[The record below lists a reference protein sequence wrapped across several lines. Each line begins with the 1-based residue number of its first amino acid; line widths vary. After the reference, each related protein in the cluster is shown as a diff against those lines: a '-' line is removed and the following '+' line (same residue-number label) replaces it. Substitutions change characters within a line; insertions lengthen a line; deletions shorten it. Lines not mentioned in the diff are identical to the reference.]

1 MTVDALDARLDA
13 GTYEVLRDR
22 LARAAAELAD
32 RAQALNARRV
42 DEFGGGELRL
52 AGTGRLT
59 TDRAC
64 LPQDL
69 TTAGGLLLL
78 ATRPTE
84 SADGAGDFT
93 DVLGLHHPDL
103 SPAPAEGTLLD
114 DPRLRQD
121 LADLRRYFRDARL
134 ERLRA
139 VDGRLLAV
147 FRTGPAAT
155 DVRVLRWRLD
165 GGSADDAQ
173 PSYLD
178 GRGERDHVPADGQQL
193 PWTAV
198 TRDDQLPAGP
208 GRPPRAD
215 LAGELLVGVDGG
227 RLTIAAPDG
236 RELHREPLAE
246 ALQTLADA
254 RIAHARLGTLLL
266 VRVRPYQEETDRHLV
281 VHLPTGTVTRIDA
294 LGQACL
300 RLPADQGVAF
310 PGGCHLVD
318 GTVRVFDQP
327 VDGLVYER
335 TVLSPN
341 GEDVLYEFRSPAD
354 GRALLQP
361 YNSVRQEAA
370 APLPCQGYALLADG
384 TLIALRPAEDGP
396 TRLHPVQLWQS
407 PFTSERFAAEQPPG
421 SGPLARIGNADLVRG
436 LADCLALARLA
447 AAGADTPAGHRAV
460 LAACTR
466 TADRHH
472 WLGQS
477 GLGDLAAPL
486 AEIRDTARQVV
497 AEYEAVAQLTAHAA
511 RRTDE
516 TAEHVEG
523 LLRTARGETLADA
536 AEWVD
541 RLAGLRRAQGR
552 VEALRDLPRADAG
565 RIDAL
570 AAHLAEGLA
579 RAADRAVVQLAEPTA
594 FEPHRQRAGELAERC
609 AAIATAAEAE
619 PLGLE
624 LAAQSEALQTVSEL
638 VGTLDLAD
646 ATTRTAILDRL
657 ADVLGLL
664 NRARSALTVRRR
676 ELRTRE
682 AAAEFA
688 AETALLGQAATAA
701 LAAADTPEDC
711 DEQLGRLLL
720 RIEQLETRFAD
731 ADPALGEQLT
741 ARRTELHDALTAR
754 RQHLLEERARRADRL
769 VASAGRILDTLHRRL
784 AALDTAEEIEAA
796 FAADPTAVKL
806 RDLAGQLTVL
816 GDRVRAEEL
825 TGRLRAARGRAQRA
839 LRDRA
844 ELAGDGPGT
853 LRLGRHLFAVTTR
866 RPELALVPWRGR
878 PAFTLTGTDYRSPV
892 TDPAFAA
899 TERYWDRPL
908 PSETPR
914 LYRAEYLAA
923 SLLPAAEAGAPRTDG
938 ELLEY
943 VRRAAEQRPD
953 EGYQRGVHDHDA
965 ALLLRALLR
974 LGAGAGLL
982 RHPAGA
988 RAAAQLY
995 WAHGADERQRLLWHT
1010 RARSL
1015 GLARDAFGGAP
1026 ASAALAALTALEAE
1040 LSAAVSEFVPGA
1052 EPSGPYLVAEL
1063 AAAAPSFAHSPGAA
1077 ALVDKFRAAPE
1088 SAGLTE
1094 ALAAL
1099 PEEPGLLPVRR
1110 QLATAWL
1117 ESGAADADP
1126 ADLAEAAAVLLCP
1139 SLPRRPAE
1147 GAVGAR
1153 ITGLLG
1159 DHPRL
1164 AGGALDLR
1172 LDELLARVRE
1182 FEQVEVPGHRAYQ
1195 RLRGELLAAEH
1206 ARLRLDQYRPAP
1218 LNGFVRNRLIDQV
1231 YLPLVGDNLAK
1242 QLGTAAA
1249 GGPVDRSGLLLLVSP
1264 PGYGKTTLVEY
1275 LAERLGLL
1283 LVSVSGPALGHRVTS
1298 LDPAEAPDATSRRE
1312 VEKLNFALHAGDNV
1326 LLYLDD
1332 VQHTSPE
1339 FLQRFIPLCDAQRRI
1354 DGVWDGEAREWDLRG
1369 KRFAV
1374 VMAANPYT
1382 ESGRLFRLPDMLANR
1397 ADVWNLGDAVA
1408 GREDLFALSFVENA
1422 LPAGPHL
1429 APLATA
1435 ERADLDTL
1443 LARAGGLPGG
1453 TLAGAWP
1460 AAEVERM
1467 TAVLAG
1473 LLHLR
1478 STVLAV
1484 NRAYLASAAQD
1495 DRTRTEPPFLLQG
1508 SYRNMAKLAQRLD
1521 PALTRPEL
1529 DALLTDHYR
1538 AEAQPLGA
1546 EAEAQLLKLAEL
1558 RGTLTPEQAARW
1570 AELKR
1575 SWQERG
1581 RATERP

>member
-1 MTVDALDARLDA
+1 MDAQAPDVQAPDARLDA
-13 GTYEVLRDR
+13 GTYEVLRGR
-22 LARAAAELAD
+22 LARAAAELSD

-42 DEFGGGELRL
+42 EEFGGGELRL
-52 AGTGRLT
+52 TGTGRLT
-59 TDRAC
+59 TARPC

-69 TTAGGLLLL
+69 TAAGGLLLL
-78 ATRPTE
+78 GTRPS
-84 SADGAGDFT
+84 SADDGPED
-93 DVLGLHHPDL
+93 DVLSLHRPDL

-121 LADLRRYFRDARL
+121 LDDLHRYFRDARL
-134 ERLRA
+134 ERLRPTA
-139 VDGRLLAV
+139 GRLLAV
-147 FRTGPAAT
+147 FRTGPAAA
-155 DVRVLRWRLD
+155 DVRVLRWLD
-165 GGSADDAQ
+165 SGEGQ
-173 PSYLD
+173 PGYHD
-178 GRGERDHVPADGQQL
+178 GRGERDHTPAEGQQL
-193 PWTAV
+193 AWTPL
-198 TRDDQLPAGP
+198 TRDDQVPAAP
-208 GRPPRAD
+208 GTAPRAD
-215 LAGELLVGVDGG
+215 LAGQLHVSVDGG
-227 RLTIAAPDG
+227 RLRLLAPDG

-254 RIAHARLGTLLL
+254 QIAHARLATLLL
-266 VRVRPYQEETDRHLV
+266 VRVRPYQEETVRHLV
-281 VHLPTGTVTRIDA
+281 VHLPTGAVTRIDA

-310 PGGCHLVD
+310 PGGCHLAD
-318 GTVRVFDQP
+318 GTVRTFDQP
-327 VDGLVYER
+327 VEGLAYER
-335 TVLSPN
+335 TVVSPN
-341 GEDVLYEFRSPAD
+341 GEDVLYEFRSPFD

-361 YNSVRQEAA
+361 YNSVRQEAS
-370 APLPCQGYALLADG
+370 APLACQGFALLEDG

-396 TRLHPVQLWQS
+396 SRLHPVQVWAT
-407 PFTSERFAAEQPPG
+407 PFTSERYAAEQPPG
-421 SGPLARIGNADLVRG
+421 AGELARIGNADLVRG

-447 AAGADTPAGHRAV
+447 AAGADTPAGHQAV
-460 LAACTR
+460 LSACTR

-472 WLGQS
+472 WLGQP

-497 AEYEAVAQLTAHAA
+497 AEYEAIAQLTAHAA
-511 RRTDE
+511 ARVAQ

-541 RLAGLRRAQGR
+541 RLTGLRRAQGR
-552 VEALRDLPRADAG
+552 VEALRELPRVDTA
-565 RIDAL
+565 RVEAL
-570 AAHLAEGLA
+570 AEELVTGLAEAAA
-579 RAADRAVVQLAEPTA
+579 RAVDRLAEPTA
-594 FEPHRQRAGELAERC
+594 FEPHHLRAAGLAEDC
-609 AAIATAAEAE
+609 AAIATAAEAD
-619 PLGLE
+619 PLFERLGG
-624 LAAQSEALQTVSEL
+624 QSEALQTVSEL

-664 NRARSALTVRRR
+664 NRARATLTVRRR

-682 AAAEFA
+682 AADEFA
-688 AETALLGQAATAA
+688 AETALLAQAVTAA
-701 LAAADTPEDC
+701 LAAADTPENC
-711 DEQLGRLLL
+711 DDQLGRLLL
-720 RIEQLETRFAD
+720 RVEQLETRFAD
-731 ADPALGEQLT
+731 ADPALTEQLT
-741 ARRTELHDALTAR
+741 ERRTEIHDALTAR

-769 VASAGRILDTLHRRL
+769 AASAGRILDTLHRRL
-784 AALDTAEEIEAA
+784 TALGSAEEIDAA

-806 RDLAGQLTVL
+806 RELAAQLADL

-825 TGRLRAARGRAQRA
+825 TGRLRAARSRAHRA

-844 ELAGDGPGT
+844 ELTGDGPGT
-853 LRLGRHLFAVTTR
+853 LRLGRHLFAVTTQ
-866 RPELALVPWRGR
+866 RPELTLLPWKGR

-899 TERYWDRPL
+899 TERYWSRPL
-908 PSETPR
+908 PSETPA

-923 SLLPAAEAGAPRTDG
+923 ALLLAAEPGALSPDAD
-938 ELLEY
+938 LLEH
-943 VRRAAEQRPD
+943 VRLAAERRPD

-965 ALLLRALLR
+965 ALLLRALLE
-974 LGAGAGLL
+974 LDAEAGLL
-982 RHPAGA
+982 RHPAPA

-995 WAHGADERQRLLWHT
+995 WAYGADERRRLVWHT

-1015 GLARDAFGGAP
+1015 GLAREAFGVAP
-1026 ASAALAALTALEAE
+1026 PALAALAAELEAAVE
-1040 LSAAVSEFVPGA
+1040 ASVGAFTPGSAGA
-1052 EPSGPYLVAEL
+1052 GAYLVAEL
-1063 AAAAPSFAHSPGAA
+1063 AAAAPSFAWSSGAS
-1077 ALVDKFRAAPE
+1077 ALLEKFRAAPE

-1099 PEEPGLLPVRR
+1099 PEEAELLPVRR
-1110 QLATAWL
+1110 QLADAWL
-1117 ESGAADADP
+1117 ESAAADADP
-1126 ADLAEAAAVLLCP
+1126 GDRAEAAAALLCP
-1139 SLPRRPAE
+1139 SLPRRAAE
-1147 GAVGAR
+1147 GAIGVRVG
-1153 ITGLLG
+1153 GLLG
-1159 DHPRL
+1159 DHPRVR
-1164 AGGALDLR
+1164 GGALDLR

-1182 FEQVEVPGHRAYQ
+1182 FEAVEVPGYRAYQ
-1195 RLRGELLAAEH
+1195 RLRADLLAAEH
-1206 ARLRLDQYRPAP
+1206 DRLRLDTYRPAP

-1242 QLGTAAA
+1242 QLGTAQIGTTQA

-1283 LVSVSGPALGHRVTS
+1283 LVSVSGPALGNRVTS

-1354 DGVWDGEAREWDLRG
+1354 DGVRDGEAREWDLRG

-1422 LPAGPHL
+1422 LPANPHL
-1429 APLATA
+1429 APLANA
-1435 ERADLDTL
+1435 SREDLDTL
-1443 LARAGGLPGG
+1443 LARASGTPGG
-1453 TLAGAWP
+1453 QLTAAWP
-1460 AAEVERM
+1460 GAEVERM

-1478 STVLAV
+1478 GTVLAV

-1495 DRTRTEPPFLLQG
+1495 DRNRTEPPFLLQG

-1529 DALLTDHYR
+1529 DALLDDHYR

-1546 EAEAQLLKLAEL
+1546 DAEAQLLKLAEL
-1558 RGTLTPEQAARW
+1558 RGALTQEQARRW
-1570 AELKR
+1570 KELKA
-1575 SWQERG
+1575 SWRG
-1581 RATERP
+1581 

>member
-1 MTVDALDARLDA
+1 
-13 GTYEVLRDR
+13 E
-22 LARAAAELAD
+22 
-32 RAQALNARRV
+32 
-42 DEFGGGELRL
+42 
-52 AGTGRLT
+52 
-59 TDRAC
+59 
-64 LPQDL
+64 
-69 TTAGGLLLL
+69 
-78 ATRPTE
+78 
-84 SADGAGDFT
+84 
-93 DVLGLHHPDL
+93 
-103 SPAPAEGTLLD
+103 
-114 DPRLRQD
+114 
-121 LADLRRYFRDARL
+121 
-134 ERLRA
+134 
-139 VDGRLLAV
+139 
-147 FRTGPAAT
+147 
-155 DVRVLRWRLD
+155 
-165 GGSADDAQ
+165 
-173 PSYLD
+173 
-178 GRGERDHVPADGQQL
+178 
-193 PWTAV
+193 
-198 TRDDQLPAGP
+198 
-208 GRPPRAD
+208 
-215 LAGELLVGVDGG
+215 
-227 RLTIAAPDG
+227 
-236 RELHREPLAE
+236 
-246 ALQTLADA
+246 
-254 RIAHARLGTLLL
+254 
-266 VRVRPYQEETDRHLV
+266 
-281 VHLPTGTVTRIDA
+281 
-294 LGQACL
+294 
-300 RLPADQGVAF
+300 
-310 PGGCHLVD
+310 
-318 GTVRVFDQP
+318 
-327 VDGLVYER
+327 
-335 TVLSPN
+335 
-341 GEDVLYEFRSPAD
+341 
-354 GRALLQP
+354 
-361 YNSVRQEAA
+361 
-370 APLPCQGYALLADG
+370 
-384 TLIALRPAEDGP
+384 
-396 TRLHPVQLWQS
+396 
-407 PFTSERFAAEQPPG
+407 
-421 SGPLARIGNADLVRG
+421 
-436 LADCLALARLA
+436 
-447 AAGADTPAGHRAV
+447 
-460 LAACTR
+460 
-466 TADRHH
+466 
-472 WLGQS
+472 
-477 GLGDLAAPL
+477 
-486 AEIRDTARQVV
+486 
-497 AEYEAVAQLTAHAA
+497 
-511 RRTDE
+511 
-516 TAEHVEG
+516 
-523 LLRTARGETLADA
+523 
-536 AEWVD
+536 
-541 RLAGLRRAQGR
+541 
-552 VEALRDLPRADAG
+552 
-565 RIDAL
+565 
-570 AAHLAEGLA
+570 
-579 RAADRAVVQLAEPTA
+579 AADRAVGQLAEPTA

-624 LAAQSEALQTVSEL
+624 LGGQSEALQTVSEL

-688 AETALLGQAATAA
+688 AETALLGQATTAA
-701 LAAADTPEDC
+701 LAAADTPEAC

-731 ADPALGEQLT
+731 ADPALGEQLI
-741 ARRTELHDALTAR
+741 ARRTEVHDALTAR

-769 VASAGRILDTLHRRL
+769 AASAGRVLDTLHRRL
-784 AALDTAEEIEAA
+784 AGLDTAAEIDAA
-796 FAADPTAVKL
+796 LAADPTAVKL
-806 RDLAGQLTVL
+806 RDLAGQLTAL

-825 TGRLRAARGRAQRA
+825 TGRLRAARGRAHRA

-853 LRLGRHLFAVTTR
+853 LRLGRHLFAVTTQ

-923 SLLPAAEAGAPRTDG
+923 SLLPAVEAAAPLTDA
-938 ELLEY
+938 ELLEH

-974 LGAGAGLL
+974 LDAEAGLL

-1026 ASAALAALTALEAE
+1026 AQAALDALARE
-1040 LSAAVSEFVPGA
+1040 LSSAVADFVPGA
-1052 EPSGPYLVAEL
+1052 APAGPYLVAEL
-1063 AAAAPSFAHSPGAA
+1063 AAAAPSFAHSTGAA
-1077 ALVDKFRAAPE
+1077 ALLDKFRAAPE

-1099 PEEPGLLPVRR
+1099 PEEPELLPVRR
-1110 QLATAWL
+1110 QLAAAWL
-1117 ESGAADADP
+1117 ESGAVDADP
-1126 ADLAEAAAVLLCP
+1126 ADLAEAAAALLCP

-1172 LDELLARVRE
+1172 LDELLARVAE
-1182 FEQVEVPGHRAYQ
+1182 FEQVEVPGYRAYQ

-1242 QLGTAAA
+1242 QLGTAGP

-1422 LPAGPHL
+1422 LPASPHL

-1460 AAEVERM
+1460 AAETERM

-1546 EAEAQLLKLAEL
+1546 DAEAQLLKLAEL
-1558 RGTLTPEQAARW
+1558 RGTLTEDQAARW

-1575 SWQERG
+1575 SWRG
-1581 RATERP
+1581 

>member
-1 MTVDALDARLDA
+1 M
-13 GTYEVLRDR
+13 
-22 LARAAAELAD
+22 
-32 RAQALNARRV
+32 
-42 DEFGGGELRL
+42 
-52 AGTGRLT
+52 
-59 TDRAC
+59 
-64 LPQDL
+64 
-69 TTAGGLLLL
+69 
-78 ATRPTE
+78 
-84 SADGAGDFT
+84 
-93 DVLGLHHPDL
+93 
-103 SPAPAEGTLLD
+103 
-114 DPRLRQD
+114 
-121 LADLRRYFRDARL
+121 
-134 ERLRA
+134 
-139 VDGRLLAV
+139 
-147 FRTGPAAT
+147 
-155 DVRVLRWRLD
+155 
-165 GGSADDAQ
+165 
-173 PSYLD
+173 
-178 GRGERDHVPADGQQL
+178 
-193 PWTAV
+193 
-198 TRDDQLPAGP
+198 
-208 GRPPRAD
+208 
-215 LAGELLVGVDGG
+215 
-227 RLTIAAPDG
+227 
-236 RELHREPLAE
+236 
-246 ALQTLADA
+246 
-254 RIAHARLGTLLL
+254 
-266 VRVRPYQEETDRHLV
+266 
-281 VHLPTGTVTRIDA
+281 
-294 LGQACL
+294 
-300 RLPADQGVAF
+300 
-310 PGGCHLVD
+310 
-318 GTVRVFDQP
+318 
-327 VDGLVYER
+327 
-335 TVLSPN
+335 
-341 GEDVLYEFRSPAD
+341 
-354 GRALLQP
+354 
-361 YNSVRQEAA
+361 
-370 APLPCQGYALLADG
+370 
-384 TLIALRPAEDGP
+384 
-396 TRLHPVQLWQS
+396 
-407 PFTSERFAAEQPPG
+407 
-421 SGPLARIGNADLVRG
+421 
-436 LADCLALARLA
+436 
-447 AAGADTPAGHRAV
+447 

-486 AEIRDTARQVV
+486 AEIRDTTRRVV
-497 AEYEAVAQLTAHAA
+497 AEYEAIAQLTAHAA
-511 RRTDE
+511 GRTE
-516 TAEHVEG
+516 EAAEHVET

-552 VEALRDLPRADAG
+552 VEALRELPRSDRD

-570 AAHLAEGLA
+570 AEHLAQGLA
-579 RAADRAVVQLAEPTA
+579 EAADRAVVQLAEPAA
-594 FEPHRQRAGELAERC
+594 FEPHRRRADELAERC
-609 AAIATAAEAE
+609 ATIATAAEAE

-624 LAAQSEALQTVSEL
+624 LETQGEALQTVSEL
-638 VGTLDLAD
+638 IGTLDLAD

-664 NRARSALTVRRR
+664 NRARSTLTVRRR

-688 AETALLGQAATAA
+688 AETSLLAQAATAA
-701 LAAADTPEDC
+701 LAAADTPEAC
-711 DEQLGRLLL
+711 DDQLGRLLL

-731 ADPALGEQLT
+731 ADPALGEQL
-741 ARRTELHDALTAR
+741 ADRRTELHDALTAR

-769 VASAGRILDTLHRRL
+769 SASADRILDTLHRRL
-784 AALDTAEEIEAA
+784 AALGTTPEIDAA
-796 FAADPTAVKL
+796 LAADPSAVKL
-806 RDLAGQLTVL
+806 RDLARQLTEL

-825 TGRLRAARGRAQRA
+825 TGRLRAARGRAHRA

-853 LRLGRHLFAVTTR
+853 LRLGRHLFAVTTQ
-866 RPELALVPWRGR
+866 RPELTLLPWHGR

-899 TERYWDRPL
+899 TEPYWARPL
-908 PSETPR
+908 PSETPA

-923 SLLPAAEAGAPRTDG
+923 SLLLAARPGTLSGTLTPDAD
-938 ELLEY
+938 LLEH

-965 ALLLRALLR
+965 ALVLRALLE
-974 LGAGAGLL
+974 LGAEAGLL
-982 RHPAGA
+982 RHPAAA

-995 WAHGADERQRLLWHT
+995 WAHGTDERQRLVWHT

-1015 GLARDAFGGAP
+1015 GLARQAYGPVP
-1026 ASAALAALTALEAE
+1026 ALDALAAE
-1040 LSAAVSEFVPGA
+1040 LSAAVVEFTPGTLGA
-1052 EPSGPYLVAEL
+1052 GDYLVAEL
-1063 AAAAPSFAHSPGAA
+1063 AAAAPTFAYSAGAA
-1077 ALVDKFRAAPE
+1077 ALLGKFHAAPE

-1099 PEEPGLLPVRR
+1099 PEDADLLPVRR

-1117 ESGAADADP
+1117 ESAAVDADP
-1126 ADLAEAAAVLLCP
+1126 GDVVEAAAVLLCP

-1147 GAVGAR
+1147 GAVGTR
-1153 ITGLLG
+1153 LTGLLG
-1159 DHPRL
+1159 DHPRVR
-1164 AGGALDLR
+1164 GGRLDLR

-1182 FEQVEVPGHRAYQ
+1182 FEDVEIPAYRAYQ

-1242 QLGTAAA
+1242 QLGTADS

-1283 LVSVSGPALGHRVTS
+1283 LVSVSGPALGHHVTS

-1312 VEKLNFALHAGDNV
+1312 LEKLNFALHAGDNV

-1339 FLQRFIPLCDAQRRI
+1339 FLQRFIPLCDAQRRL

-1422 LPAGPHL
+1422 LPASPHL
-1429 APLATA
+1429 APLAHA
-1435 ERADLDTL
+1435 EREDLDTL
-1443 LARAGGLPGG
+1443 LARASGTPGG
-1453 TLAGAWP
+1453 QLAGAWP

-1484 NRAYLASAAQD
+1484 NRAYQACAAQD
-1495 DRTRTEPPFLLQG
+1495 DRARTEPPFLLQG

-1546 EAEAQLLKLAEL
+1546 DAEAQLLKLAEL
-1558 RGTLTPEQAARW
+1558 RGTLTPEQAERW

-1575 SWQERG
+1575 AWRGTDQVERRG
-1581 RATERP
+1581 TTARDVG

>member
-1 MTVDALDARLDA
+1 MDALDDARLDA

-32 RAQALNARRV
+32 RARALNARRV
-42 DEFGGGELRL
+42 EEFGGGELRL
-52 AGTGRLT
+52 TGTGRLT
-59 TDRAC
+59 TARAC

-69 TTAGGLLLL
+69 TAVGGLLLL
-78 ATRPTE
+78 GTRPDTT
-84 SADGAGDFT
+84 AGDT
-93 DVLGLHHPDL
+93 TGGLGLHRPDL

-134 ERLRA
+134 ERLRPVA
-139 VDGRLLAV
+139 GRLLAV

-165 GGSADDAQ
+165 DGADDAR
-173 PSYLD
+173 PAYLD
-178 GRGERDHVPADGQQL
+178 GRGERDHTPADGQQL
-193 PWTAV
+193 PWTAL

-215 LAGELLVGVDGG
+215 LAGELHLGVDGG
-227 RLTIAAPDG
+227 RLTLATPDG
-236 RELHREPLAE
+236 RELHHEPLAE

-254 RIAHARLGTLLL
+254 QIAHARLGTLLL
-266 VRVRPYQEETDRHLV
+266 VRVRPYQEETVRHLV

-318 GTVRVFDQP
+318 GTVRTFDQP

-396 TRLHPVQLWQS
+396 ARLHPVQLWRT
-407 PFTSERFAAEQPPG
+407 PFTSERFAARQPPG
-421 SGPLARIGNADLVRG
+421 TGPLARIGNADLVRA

-472 WLGQS
+472 WLGQD

-486 AEIRDTARQVV
+486 AEIRDTARRVI

-511 RRTDE
+511 RQTE
-516 TAEHVEG
+516 EAAEHVEG

-552 VEALRDLPRADAG
+552 VEALRDLPRADPQ

-570 AAHLAEGLA
+570 AAHLAEGLTE
-579 RAADRAVVQLAEPTA
+579 AAGRAVGQLAEPTA
-594 FEPHRQRAGELAERC
+594 FAPHRRRAAELAEAC
-609 AAIATAAEAE
+609 AVIATAAEAE
-619 PLGLE
+619 PLSGE
-624 LAAQSEALQTVSEL
+624 LTAQGEALQTVSEL

-664 NRARSALTVRRR
+664 NRARAALTVRRR

-701 LAAADTPEDC
+701 LAAADTPEAC
-711 DEQLGRLLL
+711 DDQLGRLLL

-731 ADPALGEQLT
+731 ADPALGEHLAQ
-741 ARRTELHDALTAR
+741 RRTELHDALTAR

-769 VASAGRILDTLHRRL
+769 AASAERILDTLHRRL
-784 AALDTAEEIEAA
+784 TALSTTAEIDAAL
-796 FAADPTAVKL
+796 AADPTAVKL
-806 RDLAGQLTVL
+806 RDLAAQLTAL

-825 TGRLRAARGRAQRA
+825 TGRLRAARGRAHRA

-853 LRLGRHLFAVTTR
+853 LRLGRHLFGVTTQ

-878 PAFTLTGTDYRSPV
+878 PAFTLTGTAYRSPV

-908 PSETPR
+908 PSETPG

-923 SLLPAAEAGAPRTDG
+923 SLLLAAAPGTLAADADPA
-938 ELLEY
+938 ELLEH

-965 ALLLRALLR
+965 ALLLHALLR
-974 LGAGAGLL
+974 LDAEAGLL
-982 RHPAGA
+982 RHPARA

-995 WAHGADERQRLLWHT
+995 WAHGADARQRLLWHT

-1015 GLARDAFGGAP
+1015 GLAREAFGGAP
-1026 ASAALAALTALEAE
+1026 APQAQAALDALAAE
-1040 LSAAVSEFVPGA
+1040 LSAAVAEFVPDAAGSETVGSPA
-1052 EPSGPYLVAEL
+1052 AGPYLVAEL
-1063 AAAAPSFAHSPGAA
+1063 ASTAPAFAYSAGAA
-1077 ALVDKFRAAPE
+1077 ALLDKFRAAPE

-1099 PEEPGLLPVRR
+1099 PDEPALLPVRR
-1110 QLATAWL
+1110 QLAAAWL
-1117 ESGAADADP
+1117 AAGAADAEP
-1126 ADLAEAAAVLLCP
+1126 GDLAEAAAALLCP
-1139 SLPRRPAE
+1139 SLPRRPVE
-1147 GAVGAR
+1147 GAVGTR
-1153 ITGLLG
+1153 VTGLLG

-1164 AGGALDLR
+1164 TGGTLDLR
-1172 LDELLARVRE
+1172 LDELLCRVRE
-1182 FEQVEVPGHRAYQ
+1182 FEAVEAPGHRAYQ
-1195 RLRGELLAAEH
+1195 RLRGDLLAAEH

-1231 YLPLVGDNLAK
+1231 YLPLIGDNLAK
-1242 QLGTAAA
+1242 QLGTADS

-1283 LVSVSGPALGHRVTS
+1283 LVTVSGPALGHRVTS

-1354 DGVWDGEAREWDLRG
+1354 DGVQDGEAREWDLRG
-1369 KRFAV
+1369 RRFAV

-1408 GREDLFALSFVENA
+1408 GRQDLFALSFVENA
-1422 LPAGPHL
+1422 LPANAHL

-1443 LARAGGLPGG
+1443 LARAAGTPGG
-1453 TLAGAWP
+1453 QLTGAWP
-1460 AAEVERM
+1460 AAETERM

-1484 NRAYLASAAQD
+1484 NRAYLDSAAQD

-1546 EAEAQLLKLAEL
+1546 DAEAQLLKLAEL
-1558 RGTLTPEQAARW
+1558 RGTLTPEQAKRW
-1570 AELKR
+1570 EELKR
-1575 SWQERG
+1575 TWRG
-1581 RATERP
+1581 

>member
-1 MTVDALDARLDA
+1 MTVDALDARPDT
-13 GTYEVLRDR
+13 GSYEVLRGR

-42 DEFGGGELRL
+42 AEFGGGELRL

-59 TDRAC
+59 TARAC

-69 TTAGGLLLL
+69 TAAGGLLLL
-78 ATRPTE
+78 GTRPAGP
-84 SADGAGDFT
+84 ADAAEDFA

-114 DPRLRQD
+114 EPRLRQD

-134 ERLRA
+134 ERLRP

-147 FRTGPAAT
+147 FRTGPAAA

-165 GGSADDAQ
+165 DGSAEDAR
-173 PSYLD
+173 PGYLD
-178 GRGERDHVPADGQQL
+178 GRGERDHTPADGQQL
-193 PWTAV
+193 PWTAL

-227 RLTIAAPDG
+227 RLTVAAPDG

-246 ALQTLADA
+246 PLQTLADA

-266 VRVRPYQEETDRHLV
+266 VRVRPYQEETERHLV

-384 TLIALRPAEDGP
+384 TLVALRPAEDGP
-396 TRLHPVQLWQS
+396 TRLHPVQLWRT

-436 LADCLALARLA
+436 LADCLALARLT

-511 RRTDE
+511 RQVE
-516 TAEHVEG
+516 EAAEHVEG

-552 VEALRDLPRADAG
+552 VEALRDLPRADPE

-570 AAHLAEGLA
+570 AAHLAGGLA
-579 RAADRAVVQLAEPTA
+579 EAADRAVERLAEPTA
-594 FEPHRQRAGELAERC
+594 FEPHRRRAGELAERC

-624 LAAQSEALQTVSEL
+624 LAARSEALQTVSEL

-664 NRARSALTVRRR
+664 NRGRAALTVRRR

-688 AETALLGQAATAA
+688 AETALLGQATTAA
-701 LAAADTPEDC
+701 LAAAGTPEAC

-741 ARRTELHDALTAR
+741 GRRTEIHDALTAR
-754 RQHLLEERARRADRL
+754 RQHLLEKRARRADRL
-769 VASAGRILDTLHRRL
+769 AASAERVLDTLHRRL
-784 AALDTAEEIEAA
+784 AGLDTAAEIDAA
-796 FAADPTAVKL
+796 LAADPTAVKL
-806 RDLAGQLTVL
+806 HDLAGQLTAL

-853 LRLGRHLFAVTTR
+853 LRLGRHLFAVTAQ

-923 SLLPAAEAGAPRTDG
+923 SLLPAAEAAAPATDA
-938 ELLEY
+938 ELLEF

-995 WAHGADERQRLLWHT
+995 WAHGADERRRLLWHT

-1026 ASAALAALTALEAE
+1026 AQAALDELADE
-1040 LSAAVSEFVPGA
+1040 LSRAVAEFVPDA
-1052 EPSGPYLVAEL
+1052 EPAGPYLVAEL
-1063 AAAAPSFAHSPGAA
+1063 TAASPGFAHSTGAA
-1077 ALVDKFRAAPE
+1077 ALLEKFRAAPE
-1088 SAGLTE
+1088 SVGLTE

-1110 QLATAWL
+1110 QLAAAWL
-1117 ESGAADADP
+1117 ASAAPDADP
-1126 ADLAEAAAVLLCP
+1126 ADLAEAAAALLCP

-1147 GAVGAR
+1147 GAVGTR

-1164 AGGALDLR
+1164 VGGALDLR
-1172 LDELLARVRE
+1172 LDELLARVGE
-1182 FEQVEVPGHRAYQ
+1182 FERVEVPGHRAYQ

-1242 QLGTAAA
+1242 QLGTAGA

-1326 LLYLDD
+1326 LLHLDD

-1339 FLQRFIPLCDAQRRI
+1339 FLQRFIPLCDARRRI

-1408 GREDLFALSFVENA
+1408 GRENLFALSFVENV
-1422 LPAGPHL
+1422 LPASPHL
-1429 APLATA
+1429 AALTTA
-1435 ERADLDTL
+1435 ERGDLDTL

-1508 SYRNMAKLAQRLD
+1508 SYRNMARLAQRLD

-1546 EAEAQLLKLAEL
+1546 DAEAQLLKLAEL
-1558 RGTLTPEQAARW
+1558 RGTLTEEQATRW

-1575 SWQERG
+1575 SWRG
-1581 RATERP
+1581 

>member
-1 MTVDALDARLDA
+1 MDVLDDRLDA

-22 LARAAAELAD
+22 LARAATELAD

-42 DEFGGGELRL
+42 EEFGGGELRL
-52 AGTGRLT
+52 TGTGRLT
-59 TDRAC
+59 TARAC

-69 TTAGGLLLL
+69 TAAGGLLLL
-78 ATRPTE
+78 GTRPTDG
-84 SADGAGDFT
+84 ADGAEDFA
-93 DVLGLHHPDL
+93 DVLGLHGPDL

-114 DPRLRQD
+114 DPRLCQD

-134 ERLRA
+134 ERLRP

-165 GGSADDAQ
+165 DDADDAR
-173 PSYLD
+173 PAYLD
-178 GRGERDHVPADGQQL
+178 GRGERDHTPADGQQL
-193 PWTAV
+193 AWTAL
-198 TRDDQLPAGP
+198 TRDDHLPAGP

-215 LAGELLVGVDGG
+215 LAGELHLGVDGG
-227 RLTIAAPDG
+227 RLTLTTPDG
-236 RELHREPLAE
+236 RELHHEPLAD

-254 RIAHARLGTLLL
+254 QIAHTRLGTLLL
-266 VRVRPYQEETDRHLV
+266 VRVRPYQEEGVRHLV
-281 VHLPTGTVTRIDA
+281 VHLPTGKVTRIDA
-294 LGQACL
+294 LGRACL

-310 PGGCHLVD
+310 PGGCHLTD
-318 GTVRVFDQP
+318 GTVRTFDQP
-327 VDGLVYER
+327 VDGLVHER
-335 TVLSPN
+335 TVVSPN

-370 APLPCQGYALLADG
+370 APLSCQGYALLADG

-396 TRLHPVQLWQS
+396 TRLHPVQLWQT
-407 PFTSERFAAEQPPG
+407 PFTSERFAALQPPG
-421 SGPLARIGNADLVRG
+421 TGPLARIGNADLVRG

-486 AEIRDTARQVV
+486 AEIRDTARQVI
-497 AEYEAVAQLTAHAA
+497 AEYEAIAQLTAHAA
-511 RRTDE
+511 RQTDE
-516 TAEHVEG
+516 AAGHVEG

-541 RLAGLRRAQGR
+541 RLAALRRAQGR
-552 VEALRDLPRADAG
+552 VEALRDLPRADPE

-570 AAHLAEGLA
+570 AAHLTEGLA
-579 RAADRAVVQLAEPTA
+579 EAAERAVGRLAEPTA
-594 FEPHRQRAGELAERC
+594 FEPHRQRAAELAEQC
-609 AAIATAAEAE
+609 AVIATAAEAE

-624 LAAQSEALQTVSEL
+624 LNAQSEALQTVSEL

-664 NRARSALTVRRR
+664 NRARTALTVRRR

-688 AETALLGQAATAA
+688 AETALLAQATTAA
-701 LAAADTPEDC
+701 LAAADTPEAC
-711 DEQLGRLLL
+711 DDQLGRLLL

-731 ADPALGEQLT
+731 ADPALGEQL
-741 ARRTELHDALTAR
+741 ADRRTAIHDALTAR

-769 VASAGRILDTLHRRL
+769 AASAERILDTLHRRL
-784 AALDTAEEIEAA
+784 TALDTAAEIDAA
-796 FAADPTAVKL
+796 LAADPTAVKL
-806 RDLAGQLTVL
+806 RDLAGQLTAL

-825 TGRLRAARGRAQRA
+825 TGRLRAARGRAHRA

-853 LRLGRHLFAVTTR
+853 LRLGRHLFAVTTQ

-899 TERYWDRPL
+899 TERYWERPL
-908 PSETPR
+908 PSETPQ

-923 SLLPAAEAGAPRTDG
+923 SLLLAAEPGSLSADAD
-938 ELLEY
+938 LLDH

-965 ALLLRALLR
+965 ALLLRALIE
-974 LGAGAGLL
+974 LGSDAGLL
-982 RHPAGA
+982 RHPAAA
-988 RAAAQLY
+988 RAAAQVY

-1015 GLARDAFGGAP
+1015 GLARQAFGGVP
-1026 ASAALAALTALEAE
+1026 ALDGLAAE
-1040 LSAAVSEFVPGA
+1040 LSRAVAEFDPESAGPGA
-1052 EPSGPYLVAEL
+1052 ADAGPYLVAEL
-1063 AAAAPSFAHSPGAA
+1063 TAESPAFAYSAGAA
-1077 ALVDKFRAAPE
+1077 ALLDKFRAAPE

-1099 PEEPGLLPVRR
+1099 PDEPALLPVRR

-1117 ESGAADADP
+1117 TAGAADADP

-1139 SLPRRPAE
+1139 SLPRRPVDA
-1147 GAVGAR
+1147 AVATR
-1153 ITGLLG
+1153 LTGLLG

-1172 LDELLARVRE
+1172 LDELLARVKE
-1182 FEQVEVPGHRAYQ
+1182 FEEVEVPGHRAY
-1195 RLRGELLAAEH
+1195 RKLRGELLAAEH

-1231 YLPLVGDNLAK
+1231 YLPLIGDNLAK
-1242 QLGTAAA
+1242 QLGTAES

-1354 DGVWDGEAREWDLRG
+1354 DGVRDGEAREWDLRG

-1408 GREDLFALSFVENA
+1408 GRDDLFALSFIENA
-1422 LPAGPHL
+1422 LPTNPHL

-1443 LARAGGLPGG
+1443 LARATGVPGG
-1453 TLAGAWP
+1453 TLTGAWP

-1478 STVLAV
+1478 TTVLAV
-1484 NRAYLASAAQD
+1484 NRAYLDSAAQD

-1558 RGTLTPEQAARW
+1558 RGALTPEQAQRW
-1570 AELKR
+1570 EELKR
-1575 SWQERG
+1575 ARRG
-1581 RATERP
+1581 QGPGL

>member
-1 MTVDALDARLDA
+1 MDATAASASDTRLDA

-32 RAQALNARRV
+32 RATALNARRV
-42 DEFGGGELRL
+42 AEFGGGELRL

-59 TDRAC
+59 TARAC

-69 TTAGGLLLL
+69 TAAGGLLLL
-78 ATRPTE
+78 GTRPVE
-84 SADGAGDFT
+84 PGGDDEDFT
-93 DVLGLHHPDL
+93 AALTVHHPDL
-103 SPAPAEGTLLD
+103 SPAPAAGTLLD

-134 ERLRA
+134 DRLRPTA
-139 VDGRLLAV
+139 GRLLAV
-147 FRTGPAAT
+147 FRTGPAAA
-155 DVRVLRWRLD
+155 DVRVLRWLAPDEGR
-165 GGSADDAQ
+165 
-173 PSYLD
+173 PSYHD
-178 GRGERDHVPADGQQL
+178 GRGERDHTPADGQQL
-193 PWTAV
+193 DWTPL
-198 TRDDQLPAGP
+198 TRDDQLPAAP
-208 GRPPRAD
+208 GTPPRAD
-215 LAGELLVGVDGG
+215 LAGELHLGVDGG
-227 RLTIAAPDG
+227 RLTLTAPDG
-236 RELHREPLAE
+236 RALHHEPLAE

-266 VRVRPYQEETDRHLV
+266 VRVRPYQEETVRHLV

-310 PGGCHLVD
+310 PGGCHLAD
-318 GTVRVFDQP
+318 GTVRTFDQP
-327 VDGLVYER
+327 VDGLAYER
-335 TVLSPN
+335 TVVSPN
-341 GEDVLYEFRSPAD
+341 GEDVLYEFRSPVD

-370 APLPCQGYALLADG
+370 APLACQGYALLDDG

-396 TRLHPVQLWQS
+396 ARMHPVQLWRT
-407 PFTSERFAAEQPPG
+407 PFTSERHAAEQPPG
-421 SGPLARIGNADLVRG
+421 HGPLARIGNADLVRG

-472 WLGQS
+472 WLGQD

-486 AEIRDTARQVV
+486 AEIHDTARRVI
-497 AEYEAVAQLTAHAA
+497 AEYEAIAQLTAHAA
-511 RRTDE
+511 GQVAE
-516 TAEHVEG
+516 AAEHVEG

-552 VEALRDLPRADAG
+552 VEALRELPRVRVD
-565 RIDAL
+565 RVDAL

-579 RAADRAVVQLAEPTA
+579 EAAGRAVDRLAEPTA
-594 FEPHRQRAGELAERC
+594 FAPHRRRAGDLAEAC
-609 AAIATAAEAE
+609 AAIATAAEAA
-619 PLGLE
+619 PLFERLGE
-624 LAAQSEALQTVSEL
+624 QSEALQTVSEL

-646 ATTRTAILDRL
+646 ATTRTAVLDRL

-664 NRARSALTVRRR
+664 NRARAALTVRRR
-676 ELRTRE
+676 DLRTRE

-688 AETALLGQAATAA
+688 AETALLAQAVTAA
-701 LAAADTPEDC
+701 LAAADTPEAC
-711 DEQLGRLLL
+711 DDQLGRLLL

-731 ADPALGEQLT
+731 ADPALGEQL
-741 ARRTELHDALTAR
+741 ADRRAEIHDALTAR

-769 VASAGRILDTLHRRL
+769 AASADRILDTLHRRL
-784 AALDTAEEIEAA
+784 AALGTAAEIDAA

-806 RDLAGQLTVL
+806 RDLAARLTEL

-825 TGRLRAARGRAQRA
+825 TGRLRAARGRARRA

-853 LRLGRHLFAVTTR
+853 LRLGRHLFAVTTQ
-866 RPELALVPWRGR
+866 RPELTLLPWRGR

-899 TERYWDRPL
+899 TERYWARPL
-908 PSETPR
+908 PSETPA

-923 SLLPAAEAGAPRTDG
+923 SLLLAAEPGALPPDLD
-938 ELLEY
+938 LLEH

-965 ALLLRALLR
+965 ALLLGALLR
-974 LGAGAGLL
+974 LDARAGLL
-982 RHPAGA
+982 RHPAEA

-995 WAHGADERQRLLWHT
+995 WAHGADERQRLVWHT

-1015 GLARDAFGGAP
+1015 ALARRAFGAAVP
-1026 ASAALAALTALEAE
+1026 ALDELAAE
-1040 LSAAVSEFVPGA
+1040 LGAAVAEFVPGA
-1052 EPSGPYLVAEL
+1052 AGAGQYLVAEL
-1063 AAAAPSFAHSPGAA
+1063 AAAEPVFAYSAGAS
-1077 ALVDKFRAAPE
+1077 ALLDKFRAAPE

-1094 ALAAL
+1094 ALTAL
-1099 PEEPGLLPVRR
+1099 PDEPSLLPVRR
-1110 QLATAWL
+1110 QLAAAWL
-1117 ESGAADADP
+1117 ESAATDADP
-1126 ADLAEAAAVLLCP
+1126 GDLAEAAAALLCP
-1139 SLPRRPAE
+1139 ALPRRAAE

-1153 ITGLLG
+1153 LTGLLG
-1159 DHPRL
+1159 DHPRVR
-1164 AGGALDLR
+1164 GGALDLR

-1182 FEQVEVPGHRAYQ
+1182 FEAVEVPGHRAYQ
-1195 RLRGELLAAEH
+1195 RLRTELLAAEH

-1242 QLGTAAA
+1242 QLGTAEA

-1312 VEKLNFALHAGDNV
+1312 LEKLNFALHAGDNV

-1354 DGVWDGEAREWDLRG
+1354 DGVWDGEARAWDLRG

-1422 LPAGPHL
+1422 LPANPHL
-1429 APLATA
+1429 AALATA

-1443 LARAGGLPGG
+1443 LARASGTPGG
-1453 TLAGAWP
+1453 QLGAAWP
-1460 AAEVERM
+1460 AAEVERT

-1478 STVLAV
+1478 GTVLAV

-1495 DRTRTEPPFLLQG
+1495 DRARTEPPFLLQG

-1529 DALLTDHYR
+1529 DALLTEHYR

-1546 EAEAQLLKLAEL
+1546 DAEAQLLKLAEL
-1558 RGTLTPEQAARW
+1558 RGTLTPEQARRW

-1575 SWQERG
+1575 AWRPD
-1581 RATERP
+1581 RVERP

>member
-59 TDRAC
+59 TARSC

-69 TTAGGLLLL
+69 TAVGGLLLL
-78 ATRPTE
+78 GTRPVE
-84 SADGAGDFT
+84 AADGAGDFD
-93 DVLGLHHPDL
+93 DVFGLHHPDL

-147 FRTGPAAT
+147 FRTGPAAA

-165 GGSADDAQ
+165 GGPADDAQ

-215 LAGELLVGVDGG
+215 LAGELLIGVDGG

-281 VHLPTGTVTRIDA
+281 VHLPTGAVTRIDA

-396 TRLHPVQLWQS
+396 TRLHPVQLWQT

-447 AAGADTPAGHRAV
+447 AAGADTLAGHRAV

-511 RRTDE
+511 RRADE

-552 VEALRDLPRADAG
+552 VEALRDLPRADAP

-688 AETALLGQAATAA
+688 AETALLGQATTAA
-701 LAAADTPEDC
+701 LAAADTPEAC

-741 ARRTELHDALTAR
+741 ARRTEIHDALTAR

-806 RDLAGQLTVL
+806 RDLAGQLTAL

-908 PSETPR
+908 PSETPQ

-1026 ASAALAALTALEAE
+1026 ASAALAALAALEAE

-1117 ESGAADADP
+1117 ESGTADADP

-1172 LDELLARVRE
+1172 LDELLAKVRE

-1443 LARAGGLPGG
+1443 LARAGGVPGG
-1453 TLAGAWP
+1453 PLAGAWP

-1581 RATERP
+1581 RAAERP

>member
-1 MTVDALDARLDA
+1 MDALDDTRLDA

-22 LARAAAELAD
+22 LARSAAELAD

-42 DEFGGGELRL
+42 AEFGGGELRL
-52 AGTGRLT
+52 TGTGRLT
-59 TDRAC
+59 TTRAC

-69 TTAGGLLLL
+69 TAVGGLLLL
-78 ATRPTE
+78 GTRPVDV
-84 SADGAGDFT
+84 ADGAEDFA
-93 DVLGLHHPDL
+93 DLLSLHRPDL
-103 SPAPAEGTLLD
+103 SPAPADGTLLD

-121 LADLRRYFRDARL
+121 LAELRRYFRDARL
-134 ERLRA
+134 ERLRP
-139 VDGRLLAV
+139 VGGKLLAV
-147 FRTGPAAT
+147 FRTGPAAA
-155 DVRVLRWRLD
+155 DVRVLRWLLD
-165 GGSADDAQ
+165 DERAA
-173 PSYLD
+173 YRD
-178 GRGERDHVPADGQQL
+178 GRGERDHTPADGQQL
-193 PWTAV
+193 EWTAL
-198 TRDDQLPAGP
+198 TRDDQLPAAP
-208 GRPPRAD
+208 GTPPRAD
-215 LAGELLVGVDGG
+215 LAGRLHLEVDGG
-227 RLTIAAPDG
+227 RLSLLTPDG

-254 RIAHARLGTLLL
+254 QIAHARLGTLLL
-266 VRVRPYQEETDRHLV
+266 VRVRPYQEETVRHLV
-281 VHLPTGTVTRIDA
+281 VHLPTGKVTRIDA
-294 LGQACL
+294 LGRACL

-318 GTVRVFDQP
+318 GTVRTFDQP
-327 VDGLVYER
+327 VDGLAYER

-341 GEDVLYEFRSPAD
+341 GEDVLYEFRSAAD

-370 APLPCQGYALLADG
+370 APLACQGYALLADG

-407 PFTSERFAAEQPPG
+407 PFTSERHAAEQPPG
-421 SGPLARIGNADLVRG
+421 TGPLARIGNADLVRG

-447 AAGADTPAGHRAV
+447 AAGADTPAGHQAV

-497 AEYEAVAQLTAHAA
+497 AEYEAIAQLTAHAA
-511 RRTDE
+511 GRTE
-516 TAEHVEG
+516 EAAEHVEG

-552 VEALRDLPRADAG
+552 VEALRELPRSDRE

-570 AAHLAEGLA
+570 AEHLAQGLA
-579 RAADRAVVQLAEPTA
+579 EAAERAVVQLAEPAA
-594 FEPHRQRAGELAERC
+594 FEPHRRRAVELAERC

-619 PLGLE
+619 PLGVE
-624 LAAQSEALQTVSEL
+624 LGTQGEALQTVSEL
-638 VGTLDLAD
+638 IGTLDLAD

-664 NRARSALTVRRR
+664 NRARSTLTVRRR

-688 AETALLGQAATAA
+688 AETALLAQAATTA
-701 LAAADTPEDC
+701 LAAADTPEAC
-711 DEQLGRLLL
+711 DDQLGRLLL

-731 ADPALGEQLT
+731 ADPALGEQL
-741 ARRTELHDALTAR
+741 ADRRTELHDALTAR

-769 VASAGRILDTLHRRL
+769 SASADRILDTLHRRL
-784 AALDTAEEIEAA
+784 AALGTTSEIDAA
-796 FAADPTAVKL
+796 LAADPSAVKL
-806 RDLAGQLTVL
+806 RDLARQLTEL

-825 TGRLRAARGRAQRA
+825 TGRLRAARGRAHRA

-853 LRLGRHLFAVTTR
+853 LRLGRHLFAVTTQ
-866 RPELALVPWRGR
+866 RPELTLLPWRGR
-878 PAFTLTGTDYRSPV
+878 PAFSLTGTDYRSPV

-899 TERYWDRPL
+899 TERYWARPL
-908 PSETPR
+908 PSETPA

-923 SLLPAAEAGAPRTDG
+923 SLLLAARPGTLSGTLTSDAD
-938 ELLEY
+938 LLEH

-965 ALLLRALLR
+965 ALVLRALLE
-974 LGAGAGLL
+974 LGAEAGLL
-982 RHPAGA
+982 RHPADA

-995 WAHGADERQRLLWHT
+995 WAHGTDERQRLVWRT

-1015 GLARDAFGGAP
+1015 GLARQAYGPVP
-1026 ASAALAALTALEAE
+1026 ALDALAAE
-1040 LSAAVSEFVPGA
+1040 LSAAVAEFTPGA
-1052 EPSGPYLVAEL
+1052 LGAGDYLVAEL
-1063 AAAAPSFAHSPGAA
+1063 AAATPTFVYSAGAV
-1077 ALVDKFRAAPE
+1077 ALLEKFHAAPE

-1099 PEEPGLLPVRR
+1099 PEEPSLLPARR
-1110 QLATAWL
+1110 QLASAWL
-1117 ESGAADADP
+1117 ESAAADADP
-1126 ADLAEAAAVLLCP
+1126 GDLAEAAAVLLCP

-1147 GAVGAR
+1147 GAVATR
-1153 ITGLLG
+1153 LTGLLG
-1159 DHPRL
+1159 DHPRVS
-1164 AGGALDLR
+1164 GGRLDLR

-1182 FEQVEVPGHRAYQ
+1182 FEDVEIPGYRAYQ

-1242 QLGTAAA
+1242 QLGTADS

-1283 LVSVSGPALGHRVTS
+1283 LVPVSGPALGHRVTS
-1298 LDPAEAPDATSRRE
+1298 LDPAEAPDATARRE
-1312 VEKLNFALHAGDNV
+1312 LEKLNFALHAGDNA

-1339 FLQRFIPLCDAQRRI
+1339 FLQRFVPLCDAQRRL

-1408 GREDLFALSFVENA
+1408 GREDVFALSFVENA
-1422 LPAGPHL
+1422 LPASPHL
-1429 APLATA
+1429 APLAHA
-1435 ERADLDTL
+1435 EREDLDTL
-1443 LARAGGLPGG
+1443 LARASGTPGG
-1453 TLAGAWP
+1453 QLAGAWP

-1478 STVLAV
+1478 TTVLAV

-1495 DRTRTEPPFLLQG
+1495 DRARTEPPFLLQG

-1546 EAEAQLLKLAEL
+1546 DAEAQLLKLAEL
-1558 RGTLTPEQAARW
+1558 WGTLTPEQVERW

-1575 SWQERG
+1575 AW
-1581 RATERP
+1581 RATDRIERP